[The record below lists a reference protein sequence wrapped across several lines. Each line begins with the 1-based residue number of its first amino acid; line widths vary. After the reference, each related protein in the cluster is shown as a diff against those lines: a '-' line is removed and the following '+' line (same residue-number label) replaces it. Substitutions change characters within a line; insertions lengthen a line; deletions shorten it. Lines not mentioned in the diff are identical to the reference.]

1 MTKNLVRN
9 QVSEITWCVT
19 DRMLRYQ
26 KLCEKDDIKGVDA
39 SIYGEVSKML
49 RRLKWRLERLAN
61 QIDADE

>member
-26 KLCEKDDIKGVDA
+26 KLCEKDHINGVDA

-49 RRLKWRLERLAN
+49 RRLKGRLERLAN
-61 QIDADE
+61 ELESDE